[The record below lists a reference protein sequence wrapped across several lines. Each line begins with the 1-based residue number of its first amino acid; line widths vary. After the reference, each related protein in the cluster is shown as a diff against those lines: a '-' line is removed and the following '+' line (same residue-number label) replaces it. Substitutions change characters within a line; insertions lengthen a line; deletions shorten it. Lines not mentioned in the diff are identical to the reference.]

1 MKVSQGH
8 DKSTLELEDRPIE
21 LRTKGRASFTTHVLA
36 NERHRSSTRWMV
48 SLCSILLFAVV
59 ILVPARAQQP
69 SHTAIATSVDLPEAP
84 QAQLGQQSAP
94 RTEQTEGPGTISGVV
109 LDLSGAR
116 VVGAQVTLNLV
127 NGVQVRTVL
136 SKEDGVFVFTAV
148 PTGSY
153 VVVIDAN
160 GLEPFTSAAIVLAP
174 GQAYDV
180 PRKLLAIASANTSV
194 EVRPAEVVAAEQIR
208 AEEKQRLFG
217 VVPDFY
223 TSYVYDAAPMTS
235 KQKCTLAFRDT
246 FDPARI
252 VGSGVAAGIQQATN
266 SFAGYG
272 QGAAGYGKRFA
283 AVYGDGL
290 TSDLLSHA
298 VLPSLLHQD
307 PRYFYQGSGTT
318 KSRLIH
324 AISFAVVV
332 RNDSGGI
339 TPNYSY
345 LGGDIGSGLLSNL
358 YYPHAN
364 RGVGLV
370 FTNALIGIGGRAA
383 GNIVR
388 EFFAKQVTTNVPANG
403 KP

>member
-1 MKVSQGH
+1 MRVLQKHKTSPGKRFGCQATNAALLYSLSLLLLGACIPVS
-8 DKSTLELEDRPIE
+8 
-21 LRTKGRASFTTHVLA
+21 
-36 NERHRSSTRWMV
+36 
-48 SLCSILLFAVV
+48 
-59 ILVPARAQQP
+59 AQQVAAE
-69 SHTAIATSVDLPEAP
+69 STASAALPEAP
-84 QAQLGQQSAP
+84 QPQTGQHEASAGGTNEAQ
-94 RTEQTEGPGTISGVV
+94 GTISGTV

-116 VVGAQVTLNLV
+116 VIGARVTLNLPS
-127 NGVQVRTVL
+127 GVQVRSML
-136 SKEDGVFVFTAV
+136 SADDGVFVFKAV
-148 PTGSY
+148 PPGSY
-153 VVVIDAN
+153 LILVDAD
-160 GLEPFTSAAIVLAP
+160 GLELFTSPAITLGP
-174 GQAYDV
+174 GQVYAV
-180 PRKLLAIASANTSV
+180 PIRPLAIAAADTSIM
-194 EVRPAEVVAAEQIR
+194 VRPTDVVAAEQIR

-235 KQKCTLAFRDT
+235 KQKYKLAFRDT
-246 FDPARI
+246 LDPSRVI
-252 VGSGVAAGIQQATN
+252 GSGVAAGIQQATN

-272 QGAAGYGKRFA
+272 QGAAGYGKRYA
-283 AVYGDGL
+283 AIYGDGL

-298 VLPSLLHQD
+298 VLPSLFHQD

-339 TPNYSY
+339 APNYSY

-388 EFFAKQVTTNVPANG
+388 EFFAKRVTSNVPANG